1 MNESDCVCIYWLL
14 LLLGWVWCLRA
25 DLQMKARPN
34 RNLVKISVSD
44 YERMRNEIYEE
55 ALVDGVKQGVALCL
69 IALEKNSGWKKK
81 RLERVFDGV
90 GDLLQLPDIFG
101 VEFTT
106 EDAIQHL
113 QKEFEI
119 DIDRLEM
126 KVKI

>member
-1 MNESDCVCIYWLL
+1 
-14 LLLGWVWCLRA
+14 
-25 DLQMKARPN
+25 MKARQD
-34 RNLVKISVSD
+34 RNFVKISVSD
-44 YERMRNEIYEE
+44 YERMRNEVYEE

-101 VEFTT
+101 AELTT

-113 QKEFEI
+113 RKEFEI

-126 KVKI
+126 ETKI